1 MEINAST
8 YETIFLL
15 YLDNELSPKERLQ
28 VEAWIAEN
36 PGYALI
42 MEELKGTLL
51 HPESIRF
58 PNKAILKKAAN
69 VPTKE
74 IVDTAEIENLDA
86 IWTATYS
93 NYLMQ
98 EMQTIPGLSTEFKK
112 GLKKETPSKSIVL
125 RPFSFN
131 QNKFTYAAVAALLMV
146 LIGYQQL
153 TKTPETYT
161 LAAGK
166 AASVKEEKAIIATN
180 PNDISNIEQTNLPI
194 KNLGQSKTIRLV
206 VTAKEAV
213 MDNSL
218 IALSVSTNK
227 VQPII
232 AYETEVSTEKTAM
245 IQSNEIA
252 ATNTE
257 FNLLA
262 NLNEP
267 SLKATTIEA
276 FNMQASQEVL
286 AEKTE
291 TSYEIIDTEE
301 EDRTVYI
308 GNLEID
314 GNRLRGLKRKVTSL
328 FKNNKS
334 DKNK

>member
-1 MEINAST
+1 MEINATT

-36 PGYALI
+36 PSYALL
-42 MEELKGTLL
+42 MEELKGTLML
-51 HPESIRF
+51 PESIRF
-58 PNKAILKKAAN
+58 PNKSSLKKEAIESIKEN
-69 VPTKE
+69 VE
-74 IVDTAEIENLDA
+74 VAEIENLDA

-112 GLKKETPSKSIVL
+112 GLKKETHSKSNVL

-131 QNKFTYAAVAALLMV
+131 QNKFTYAAVAAMLML

-161 LAAGK
+161 LAAIENSPQK
-166 AASVKEEKAIIATN
+166 QEKAVTASNTKEV
-180 PNDISNIEQTNLPI
+180 SNIKHAALPKNNTVQI
-194 KNLGQSKTIRLV
+194 KRTTQV
-206 VTAKEAV
+206 VAVKEAV
-213 MDNSL
+213 ADNSM
-218 IALSVSTNK
+218 IASNVSSSNLQAI
-227 VQPII
+227 V
-232 AYETEVSTEKTAM
+232 AYETE
-245 IQSNEIA
+245 
-252 ATNTE
+252 
-257 FNLLA
+257 
-262 NLNEP
+262 
-267 SLKATTIEA
+267 A
-276 FNMQASQEVL
+276 FNTTTATIGTNEVV
-286 AEKTE
+286 ESPTYKTE
-291 TSYEIIDTEE
+291 INTPVLMEENSSTNYEIIDTEDPE
-301 EDRTVYI
+301 RTVYI
-308 GNLEID
+308 ANFEID

>member
-1 MEINAST
+1 MEINATT

-15 YLDNELSPKERLQ
+15 YIDNELSPKERLQ
-28 VEAWIAEN
+28 VEAWIVEN
-36 PGYALI
+36 PSYALL
-42 MEELKGTLL
+42 MEELKGTLML
-51 HPESIRF
+51 PESIRF
-58 PNKAILKKAAN
+58 PNKANLKKRPFA
-69 VPTKE
+69 PTKE
-74 IVDTAEIENLDA
+74 NIDTTEIENLDA
-86 IWTATYS
+86 IWSATYS

-98 EMQTIPGLSTEFKK
+98 EMQAMPGLSNEFKK
-112 GLKKETPSKSIVL
+112 GLKRETPSKAMVL

-146 LIGYQQL
+146 FIGYQQL

-166 AASVKEEKAIIATN
+166 ATSVKEAKELTVANTN
-180 PNDISNIEQTNLPI
+180 DLSHIEQAGLPI
-194 KNLGQSKTIRLV
+194 KNRVPLKRNTLSVATKKVL
-206 VTAKEAV
+206 A
-213 MDNSL
+213 DNLL
-218 IALSVSTNK
+218 IAPSVSTNK
-227 VQPII
+227 VLPMI

-245 IQSNEIA
+245 IQTNEIA

-257 FNLLA
+257 FNILA

-276 FNMQASQEVL
+276 FNIQASQEVV

-301 EDRTVYI
+301 EDRTLYI